1 MFPENARGTLID
13 LLDDMGSIGMVL
25 AGVPSVA
32 TSLEVEDWSTQ

>member
-1 MFPENARGTLID
+1 MD

-25 AGVPSVA
+25 GGAPSVA